1 MLDFTHSRG
10 ANLSFGVLSR
20 VGRGRRQALTLTT
33 GLNRTLKCYI
43 FPHAQ
48 KTQNCG
54 SVFMLGCVWYARKL
68 PTKIGLEALVEIVV
82 FYIKL

>member
-1 MLDFTHSRG
+1 M
-10 ANLSFGVLSR
+10 LSR
-20 VGRGRRQALTLTT
+20 VGMKEAPGTCANHGFESHCKVLYFSICA
-33 GLNRTLKCYI
+33 K
-43 FPHAQ
+43 
-48 KTQNCG
+48 KQNCG